1 MEVTP
6 KFRLVVGCALVAVL
20 ALFIVLNLERSRVN
34 FIFGTAQMPVAF
46 VILFSAGLGAGA
58 TLAFR
63 FLKSVRRP
71 RPKE

>member
-1 MEVTP
+1 MGSFP
-6 KFRLVVGCALVAVL
+6 KVRLVVGCVLLALLV
-20 ALFIVLNLERSRVN
+20 LFIVLNLERANVN
-34 FIFGTAQMPVAF
+34 FIFGGARMPVAF

-71 RPKE
+71 PPK